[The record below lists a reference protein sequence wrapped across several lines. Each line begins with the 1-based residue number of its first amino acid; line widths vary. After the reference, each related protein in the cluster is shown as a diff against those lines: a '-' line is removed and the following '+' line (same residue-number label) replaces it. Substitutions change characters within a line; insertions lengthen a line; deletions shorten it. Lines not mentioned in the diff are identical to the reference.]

1 MHITPEIH
9 VRGLHRLAVA
19 VAAVQLLALGVPVRA
34 GEPDGALPAQADARA
49 VVLTVYGLSCPLCSN
64 NLTGQLKRIPGVE
77 EVEIDLNTGAVSV
90 QLAEGHEVSR
100 WHWLNAVEQ
109 AGFTLKDVRPAGE
122 P

>member
-1 MHITPEIH
+1 MKRILII
-9 VRGLHRLAVA
+9 VVL
-19 VAAVQLLALGVPVRA
+19 LLAQGGALRA
-34 GEPDGALPAQADARA
+34 EEPDVVSPAQPDAST

-90 QLAEGHEVSR
+90 RLAEGQSVSR
-100 WHWLNAVEQ
+100 WQWLNAVEQ
-109 AGFTLKDVRPAGE
+109 AGFTLKDVRPAAS